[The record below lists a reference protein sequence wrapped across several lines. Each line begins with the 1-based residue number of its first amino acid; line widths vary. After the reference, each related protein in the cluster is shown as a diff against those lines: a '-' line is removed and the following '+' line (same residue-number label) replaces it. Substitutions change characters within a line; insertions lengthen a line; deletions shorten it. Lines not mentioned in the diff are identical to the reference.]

1 MAETLAA
8 KTLVKPATLELV
20 SDYYLSNFELL
31 LEGSRRYLDILPS
44 ELARLR
50 AAYLACTKPSRMLLV
65 RLLSRKGE
73 WFRTDRLNYPEIGG
87 LEPAIKGLEQAEL
100 ISTSSLPNTETW
112 LKGVTLTELR
122 RALLKQQQSRASE
135 GENSLGGLVDIAL
148 HLGKSV
154 NGASKETLKRTLL
167 ALGPQD
173 SQLLIGELNSELGIE
188 WIELKCQ
195 RLLDGLLLLYFG
207 NRYQDL
213 SQFVLSDLGLQRF
226 EVTVLDKAH
235 RAYDSP
241 EQLNAALAFGHMS
254 QQIEEAILAKQP
266 LDIPLLLE
274 QLNAIS
280 AMPEAN
286 PLLERRRQKLLT
298 LIGRE
303 AERQGQTTLAIS
315 VYSQCEHWL
324 ARERLCRCLEKQAQW
339 RALTHAL
346 LHLCDLAGNESQW
359 QIIERIGKRL
369 LKKLPNGK
377 DSKFAS
383 PSGHSEAPDSLALD
397 SLMLRLQALKE
408 NVPGRLGA
416 LPAIALQ
423 LTPNGERVEMRVAA
437 HFEALGYRAFFLE
450 NALLCGLF
458 GLAFWDIIFAPV
470 KAVFDNPFQRSPRD
484 MFTEEFVS
492 RRQEAITAR
501 LDEIAR
507 EPGAVIWRHFQQK
520 QGLANDWVY
529 WENLPQ
535 QALELTLAALSG
547 ARLAQVF
554 ERMLGD
560 LKHYRSG
567 HPDLVLFDAEGRISW
582 LEVKGPG
589 DKLADHQI
597 YWLNFLSDLG
607 EARVCYVDWATA
619 GECK

>member
-1 MAETLAA
+1 M
-8 KTLVKPATLELV
+8 KPAAPELA
-20 SDYYLSNFELL
+20 SDYYLGNFELL
-31 LEGSRRYLDILPS
+31 LEGCSRYLDILPD
-44 ELARLR
+44 ELTKLR
-50 AAYLACTKPSRMLLV
+50 SAYLGCSKVSRMLLV

-73 WFRTDRLNYPEIGG
+73 WFRADKLNYPEIGE
-87 LEPAIKGLEQAEL
+87 LTPAIRGLKLAGL
-100 ISTSSLPNTETW
+100 IDTASVPEPETW

-122 RALLKQQQSRASE
+122 SALLTFQQRQDDMAA
-135 GENSLGGLVDIAL
+135 LGQLNIAR
-148 HLGKSV
+148 S
-154 NGASKETLKRTLL
+154 SKETLKQAIL
-167 ALGPQD
+167 ALEPHYLPP
-173 SQLLIGELNSELGIE
+173 LLSRLNASLDID
-188 WIELKCQ
+188 WLALKCQ
-195 RLLDGLLLLYFG
+195 PLLDALLLLYFG

-241 EQLNAALAFGHMS
+241 EQLGTALALRLLS
-254 QQIEEAILAKQP
+254 QQLDESLLGRQP

-274 QLNAIS
+274 QINAVS
-280 AMPEAN
+280 PMPEAN

-303 AERQGQTTLAIS
+303 AERQGQTSLAIS
-315 VYSQCEHWL
+315 VYSQCEDWL

-339 RALTHAL
+339 QPLTHAL
-346 LHLCDLAGNESQW
+346 LHLCELAANESHW
-359 QIIERIGKRL
+359 QIIERMGKRL

-383 PSGHSEAPDSLALD
+383 PSGHSETPDSLALD

-408 NVPGRLGA
+408 NVPGRLSVP
-416 LPAIALQ
+416 PAIALQ
-423 LTPNGERVEMRVAA
+423 LSPNGERVESLVAA
-437 HFEALGYRAFFLE
+437 HFEAHGYQVFFLE
-450 NALLCGLF
+450 NTLLCGLF
-458 GLAFWDIIFAPV
+458 GLAFWDIIFAPI

-484 MFTEEFVS
+484 MFTEAFVS

-507 EPGAVIWRHFQQK
+507 EPAAVIWRHFQQK

-535 QALELTLAALSG
+535 QVLELTLAALSG
-547 ARLAQVF
+547 PKLVRVF
-554 ERMLGD
+554 QRMLGD

-567 HPDLVLFDAEGRISW
+567 HPDLVLFDPQGRISW

-597 YWLNFLSDLG
+597 YWLHFLNDLVG
-607 EARVCYVDWATA
+607 AQVCHVSWSP
-619 GECK
+619 